1 MVDSKL
7 GDEGLMP
14 EEKSEITNAQLAA
27 FCRQFGSLMH
37 AEINILDIFDT
48 LREQSD
54 SAFMREVVDSVR
66 EDVEMGRTLATAF
79 SRYPQSFSPFFIS
92 MVRQGELEGELDRT
106 FDLLADHFES
116 RMEETVDAHRR
127 REGGAFDLE
136 TVASVFQWLFIWLAA
151 LIALCALGA
160 GFIWYATETEAV
172 PGETLPNVLLLVGLI
187 MLLGVLVFSRGR
199 KRR

>member
-1 MVDSKL
+1 
-7 GDEGLMP
+7 MP
-14 EEKSEITNAQLAA
+14 EQDSELTNAQLAA
-27 FCRQFGSLMH
+27 LCRQFASLMH

-54 SAFMREVVDSVR
+54 SAFFQEVIDSIR

-79 SRYPQSFSPFFIS
+79 SRYPQTFSPFFIS

-116 RMEETVDAHRR
+116 RMDDTVDAHRR
-127 REGGAFDLE
+127 REGGAYDLE
-136 TVASVFQWLFIWLAA
+136 TVAAAFQWLFIWLTA
-151 LIALCALGA
+151 LLAFAALGA
-160 GFIWYATETEAV
+160 GLVWYATGPAKGGL
-172 PGETLPNVLLLVGLI
+172 PGERIPNVLLLVGFI
-187 MLLGVLVFSRGR
+187 MLLGVIVFSRGR

>member
-1 MVDSKL
+1 
-7 GDEGLMP
+7 MP
-14 EEKSEITNAQLAA
+14 EQDSELTNAQLAA
-27 FCRQFGSLMH
+27 VCRQFASLMH

-54 SAFMREVVDSVR
+54 SAFFQEVIDSVR

-79 SRYPQSFSPFFIS
+79 SRYPQTFSPFFIS

-116 RMEETVDAHRR
+116 RMDDTVDAHRR
-127 REGGAFDLE
+127 REEGAFDLE
-136 TVASVFQWLFIWLAA
+136 TVAAAFQWLFIWLTA
-151 LIALCALGA
+151 LLAFSALGA
-160 GFIWYATETEAV
+160 GLVWYATA
-172 PGETLPNVLLLVGLI
+172 PTLPGQAIPNILLLVGFI
-187 MLLGVLVFSRGR
+187 MLLGVIVFSRGR